1 MIWQRQKST
10 GWTFYL
16 GTPSMY
22 LSFGTCTVHT
32 YGAIERVRTAC
43 EECVLYVSA
52 DFYGTVKAL
61 LRYMTGG
68 SQIVSPQQGQ
78 GPYKDIVSTIDMY
91 RAASHI
97 YLIIDS
103 SAYCFLV

>member
-1 MIWQRQKST
+1 
-10 GWTFYL
+10 
-16 GTPSMY
+16 
-22 LSFGTCTVHT
+22 
-32 YGAIERVRTAC
+32 
-43 EECVLYVSA
+43 
-52 DFYGTVKAL
+52 
-61 LRYMTGG
+61 MTGG

-78 GPYKDIVSTIDMY
+78 GPYKDIVSTIEMY

>member
-1 MIWQRQKST
+1 MIWQRPKST

-22 LSFGTCTVHT
+22 LSCGTCTVHM
-32 YGAIERVRTAC
+32 GLERGCVCAVQHVRN
-43 EECVLYVSA
+43 VSA

-68 SQIVSPQQGQ
+68 RQMVNPQQGQ
-78 GPYKDIVSTIDMY
+78 GPYKDIVSTIEMY

-103 SAYCFLV
+103 SAYYFLV